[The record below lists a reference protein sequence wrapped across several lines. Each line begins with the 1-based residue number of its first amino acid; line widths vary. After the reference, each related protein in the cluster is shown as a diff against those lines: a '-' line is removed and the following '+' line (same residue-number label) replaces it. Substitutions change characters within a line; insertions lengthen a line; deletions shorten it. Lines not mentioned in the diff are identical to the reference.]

1 MPSFGER
8 IVKAWNAFRNKDPTT
23 RPEFSMGYGSYSPPD
38 RRRLRRGSERSI
50 IAPLLNR
57 ISVDASSIELKHVRL
72 DEEGRYKEDIAD
84 SLNEILT
91 VEANIDQSA
100 RAFRQDVYMSLL
112 DEGYIAI
119 CPIDADVD
127 TTNWTVNSFQS
138 VRVGKILQW
147 YPRHVEVEVY
157 DDRSGQRKTIRQP
170 KSMCSIVQNP
180 FYEIMNAPNSILMRL
195 RQKLAMLDE
204 LDAQTTSGKLDLI
217 IQLPYS
223 TRSQVRK
230 EQADERRKDIEF
242 QLAGSKYGIAY
253 IDSTEHVIQLN
264 RSLDNNLVPQI
275 ESLTKQLL
283 DQIGIS
289 PEILNGSADDV
300 AKNNYLN
307 DVIEPLVTALV
318 DELKRKWI
326 SKQERARGQSI
337 MFFKD
342 PFRLMPVS
350 KIADM
355 ADKFTRNEIMSSNEF
370 RVKCGLKP
378 SDQPGA
384 DELRNKNLNQ
394 SNAQAAGMT
403 DAAGIPTEGVTTPE
417 EAKALGLSP
426 EEAETLQQ
434 LEQG

>member
-1 MPSFGER
+1 MPSIGER

-23 RPEFSMGYGSYSPPD
+23 DSEFVWGGGSYAYPD
-38 RRRLRRGSERSI
+38 RRRLRLGSERSI

-57 ISVDASSIELKHVRL
+57 ISVDAATIELKHVRL
-72 DEEGRYKEDIAD
+72 DEEGRYKEDIND

-91 VEANIDQSA
+91 VEANIDQAA
-100 RAFRQDVYMSLL
+100 RVFRQDAYLSML
-112 DEGYIAI
+112 DEGYVAI
-119 CPIDADVD
+119 CPIDADID
-127 TTNWTVNSFQS
+127 PTDWTVSSFGS
-138 VRVGKILQW
+138 VRVGKIVQW
-147 YPRHVEVEVY
+147 YPRHIEVEVY
-157 DDRSGQRKTIRQP
+157 DDRTGQRKTIRQP
-170 KSMCSIVQNP
+170 KSMCAIIQNP
-180 FYEIMNAPNSILMRL
+180 FYEIMNAPNSVLMRL
-195 RQKLAMLDE
+195 RRKLAMLDE
-204 LDAQTTSGKLDLI
+204 LDEQSTSGKLDLI

-230 EQADERRKDIEF
+230 EQADERRKDIEV

-264 RSLDNNLVPQI
+264 RSLENNLVPQI

-307 DVIEPLVTALV
+307 DVLEPIVSALV

-370 RVKCGLKP
+370 RIKCGLKP
-378 SDQPGA
+378 SNQPGA

-394 SNAQAAGMT
+394 SNAQIAEGTSASGDENVETQQEAA
-403 DAAGIPTEGVTTPE
+403 
-417 EAKALGLSP
+417 ALGLNR
-426 EEAETLQQ
+426 EEAETLRQ
-434 LEQG
+434 LEQQ